1 MPAAVETKDGSPQSM
16 TNTTA
21 ATAPHDQSSDWPFTV
36 DVNSAPAA
44 RAVGGSGSD
53 GGDGDG
59 LKQDTGVLSSVGAG
73 VDEEAGQLPSSS
85 PGAGEGSKQQLPWFK
100 TRKALI
106 SFAVGGL
113 LLVVLVVLLVLGL
126 LGYLRKVGPFA
137 SLIQSSSKDSTPAN
151 PLSTIPLM
159 SDPFATM
166 SAYTVPST
174 PTPTLIPTLIPT
186 PLSVSVAAAVPTP
199 TNLPTTNAVRFNSM
213 RMMWIYELWAGISPA
228 SMACS
233 VGNLECLGSA
243 DFPRLVSD
251 LILSIN
257 NLGLR

>member
-16 TNTTA
+16 TTTAA
-21 ATAPHDQSSDWPFTV
+21 ATAPHDQSPDWPLTV
-36 DVNSAPAA
+36 DANSAPAA

-73 VDEEAGQLPSSS
+73 VDEEAGHLPSLS
-85 PGAGEGSKQQLPWFK
+85 PGAGEGSKKQLPWFK

-174 PTPTLIPTLIPT
+174 PTPITT

-213 RMMWIYELWAGISPA
+213 RMMWIYEL
-228 SMACS
+228 
-233 VGNLECLGSA
+233 
-243 DFPRLVSD
+243 
-251 LILSIN
+251 
-257 NLGLR
+257 